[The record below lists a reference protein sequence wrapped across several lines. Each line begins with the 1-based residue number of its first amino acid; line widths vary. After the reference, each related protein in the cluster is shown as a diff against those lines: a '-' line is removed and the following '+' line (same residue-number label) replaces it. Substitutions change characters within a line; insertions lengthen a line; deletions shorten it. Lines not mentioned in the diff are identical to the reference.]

1 MELSPELTRL
11 AWVAG
16 GGAAVS
22 LIGLVAG
29 LSLLLGT
36 LRHRTIGLPLVWIF
50 AALLFASGTAL
61 ILLLTHR

>member
-11 AWVAG
+11 AWAAG
-16 GGAAVS
+16 GVAAVS

-36 LRHRTIGLPLVWIF
+36 MRHRTIGLPLVWIF

-61 ILLLTHR
+61 VLLLAQR

>member
-16 GGAAVS
+16 GFAAVS
-22 LIGLVAG
+22 LIGLVVG

-36 LRHRTIGLPLVWIF
+36 MRHRTIGLPLVWIF

-61 ILLLTHR
+61 VLLLTQR

>member
-1 MELSPELTRL
+1 MILSPELTRL

-16 GGAAVS
+16 GIAAVS
-22 LIGLVAG
+22 LIGFIIG

-50 AALLFASGTAL
+50 AALLFASSSALVL
-61 ILLLTHR
+61 ILMQR